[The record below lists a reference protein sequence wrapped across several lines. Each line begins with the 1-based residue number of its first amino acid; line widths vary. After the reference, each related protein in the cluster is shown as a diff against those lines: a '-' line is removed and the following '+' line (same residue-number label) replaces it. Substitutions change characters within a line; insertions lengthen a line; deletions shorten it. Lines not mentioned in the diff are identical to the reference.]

1 MYFGVFYV
9 QIIFY
14 IGILYNGKD
23 FKVKLFC
30 IVFESM
36 DYSLVVVWVYF
47 NFVFD
52 EMQRENELFEIV
64 YIYSDGLV
72 IQYK

>member
-23 FKVKLFC
+23 FRVKLFC

-52 EMQRENELFEIV
+52 EMQRENELFEIL
-64 YIYSDGLV
+64 YIFSDGLV

>member
-52 EMQRENELFEIV
+52 EMQRENELFEIL
-64 YIYSDGLV
+64 YIFSDGLV

>member
-23 FKVKLFC
+23 FRVKLFC

-36 DYSLVVVWVYF
+36 DFSLVVVWVYF

-64 YIYSDGLV
+64 YIFSDGLV

>member
-23 FKVKLFC
+23 FRVKLFC

>member
-23 FKVKLFC
+23 FRVKLFC

-52 EMQRENELFEIV
+52 EMQRENEQFEIV
-64 YIYSDGLV
+64 YIFSDGLV
-72 IQYK
+72 MQYK

>member
-47 NFVFD
+47 SFVFD
-52 EMQRENELFEIV
+52 EMQRENELFEIL
-64 YIYSDGLV
+64 YIFSDGLV

>member
-23 FKVKLFC
+23 FRVKLFC

-64 YIYSDGLV
+64 YIFSDGLV

>member
-23 FKVKLFC
+23 FRVKLFC

-64 YIYSDGLV
+64 YIFSNGLV

>member
-23 FKVKLFC
+23 FIVKLFC

-47 NFVFD
+47 SFVFD
-52 EMQRENELFEIV
+52 EMERENELFEIL
-64 YIYSDGLV
+64 YIFSDGLV

>member
-23 FKVKLFC
+23 FRVKLFC

-47 NFVFD
+47 SFVFD
-52 EMQRENELFEIV
+52 EMQRENELFEIL
-64 YIYSDGLV
+64 YIFSDGLV